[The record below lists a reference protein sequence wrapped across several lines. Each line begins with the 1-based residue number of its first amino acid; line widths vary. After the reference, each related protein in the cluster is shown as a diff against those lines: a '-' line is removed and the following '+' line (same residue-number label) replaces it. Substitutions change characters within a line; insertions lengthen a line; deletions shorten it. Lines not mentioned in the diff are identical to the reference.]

1 MCAGYIVALSL
12 LTWVIRWEYA
22 VDEWVPLLVL
32 LPAEPAKMA
41 QYVSLF
47 AVGVLAYRGD
57 WLRRLPRRVGYP
69 WLAVGLIAAAAVYV
83 LHAVAPQRWTAV
95 MTVGG
100 LNGGSLLRSTWEALI
115 CTGLAA
121 GLVVLFRDVVRR
133 PGPLLAAV
141 AAASYAAYI
150 VHVYLLVGVQAAV
163 ADLPAP
169 AFTKFAVVSIIG
181 VMLCFGVGHLSRHV
195 PGLRVILGTR
205 TGHAPSDRPLART
218 SP

>member
-1 MCAGYIVALSL
+1 M
-12 LTWVIRWEYA
+12 
-22 VDEWVPLLVL
+22 L

-47 AVGVLAYRGD
+47 ALGVIAYRGD

-69 WLAVGLIAAAAVYV
+69 WLAVGLIAAAAVY
-83 LHAVAPQRWTAV
+83 LLQAVAPERWPSV

-100 LNGGSLLRSTWEALI
+100 VTGGSLLRSTWEALI

-150 VHVYLLVGVQAAV
+150 VHVYLLVGLQAAV
-163 ADLPAP
+163 ADLPVS
-169 AFTKFAVVSIIG
+169 AFTKFAVVSIVG
-181 VMLCFGVGHLSRHV
+181 VTLCFAAGSAYGPAPGRVRCGAGAGGGDLGRGPGAGGQWRGCSGRRTPAGVGGPR
-195 PGLRVILGTR
+195 
-205 TGHAPSDRPLART
+205 
-218 SP
+218 